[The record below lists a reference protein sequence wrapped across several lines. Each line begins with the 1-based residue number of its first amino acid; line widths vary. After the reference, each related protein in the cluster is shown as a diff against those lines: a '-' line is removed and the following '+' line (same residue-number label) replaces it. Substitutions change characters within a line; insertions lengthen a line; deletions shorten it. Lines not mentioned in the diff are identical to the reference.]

1 MISLGMDLVRDE
13 EEGVWLPSLPHH
25 FPFRVA
31 EVKGRGQGLVA
42 SREVKPGETLLT
54 DSSILLGPA
63 SSHVCIVCC
72 RGGDCVLERCS
83 ACSHPLCQTCR
94 EGGSHSAE
102 ECEALRKL
110 GFHKDFYNLVLPI
123 RFALLKTRDR
133 EMYEWLL
140 QYIDHNQE
148 RRSNNPEMGDS
159 VDRMARLVANS
170 IPQVDVEEASRIIGV
185 LFTNCFE
192 FKLAHIEARA
202 LYPLVSMVNHSC
214 IPNVRHTN
222 LLRKVAEAGKE
233 EGEMVVMKLEAA
245 RTIMPGT
252 ELTITYTDYMMS
264 HLQRKKFLS
273 EQWHFD
279 CQCPRCT
286 DPTEF
291 GTLTS
296 GLPCTACSSG
306 LLLPTTAGSRVDK
319 TACSLW
325 TCHLCG
331 ETCPLN
337 LVEERERN
345 LVCEARLLPKP
356 FTIRSSLEQLRALS
370 RTLHSNH
377 VLVMSLKQ
385 RFLFTFS
392 IGLKKV
398 RDLSAEQ
405 RLQLAPL
412 FLAQEK
418 YCRQLLAYHE
428 VLDPGETPLKIKL
441 LHELRKV
448 LLIESRL
455 LSDNPNVSRE
465 ELVGKLEELRGLSY
479 LVCIQVPL

>member
-1 MISLGMDLVRDE
+1 VR
-13 EEGVWLPSLPHH
+13 EEGEDGRLQPSLPTH

-42 SREVKPGETLLT
+42 SREVHPGETLLT

-63 SSHVCIVCC
+63 SSNVCIVCC
-72 RGGDCVLERCS
+72 RGGECILERCS
-83 ACSHPLCQTCR
+83 SCSHPLCQSCR
-94 EGGSHSAE
+94 ATESHSKE
-102 ECEALRKL
+102 ECDALSKL
-110 GFHKDFYNLVLPI
+110 GYHQDFYNLVLPI
-123 RFALLKTRDR
+123 RFGLLKARD
-133 EMYEWLL
+133 EDMYEWLL

-148 RRSNNPEMGDS
+148 RHSNNPAMQES
-159 VDRMARLVANS
+159 VDRMATLVGNCL
-170 IPQVDVEEASRIIGV
+170 PQVGVEEASRIIGV

-214 IPNVRHTN
+214 IPNIRHAN
-222 LLRKVAEAGKE
+222 LLRQVSGPGKE
-233 EGEMVVMKLEAA
+233 EGEMVVMTLEAA

-252 ELTITYTDYMMS
+252 ELTITYSDYMMS
-264 HLQRKKFLS
+264 HLQRKRFLS
-273 EQWHFD
+273 EQWHFN

-291 GTLTS
+291 GTMTS
-296 GLPCTACSSG
+296 GLPCNACSTG
-306 LLLPTTAGSRVDK
+306 LLLPTASESASASASTSESCPSWS
-319 TACSLW
+319 CSK
-325 TCHLCG
+325 CG
-331 ETCPLN
+331 KRCPAKQ
-337 LVEERERN
+337 VEERERT
-345 LVCEARLLPKP
+345 LVEEARQLPKP
-356 FTIRSSLEQLRALS
+356 FTIRSCLEQLRVLS

-377 VLVMSLKQ
+377 VLVILLKQ

-405 RLQLAPL
+405 RLRLAPL

-428 VLDPGETPLKIKL
+428 VLDPGTTPLKTRL

-448 LLIESRL
+448 LLIQSRL
-455 LSDNPNVSRE
+455 LSDNPDASRE

-479 LVCIQVPL
+479 LVCTEVPL